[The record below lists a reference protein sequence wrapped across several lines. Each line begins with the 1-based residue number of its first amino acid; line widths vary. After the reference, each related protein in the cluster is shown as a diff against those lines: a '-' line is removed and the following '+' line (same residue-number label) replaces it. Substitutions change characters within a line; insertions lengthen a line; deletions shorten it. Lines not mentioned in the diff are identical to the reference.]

1 MNETASGVF
10 EELASRGKQRG
21 FLVMTEVQQEL
32 EDVEA
37 PPESFDDVFVA
48 LRERGITI
56 REDSHDALAATAL
69 SSDELVHVSDPVRMY
84 LQEIGRY
91 PLLTPQQ
98 EVELAMQMEAGTRAD
113 DKLAA
118 AGPGLEVGVRA
129 FLERASRSADRAR
142 KRVGEAH
149 LRLVGASAR

>member
-1 MNETASGVF
+1 MNETAATVF
-10 EELASRGKQRG
+10 EELVQRGKQRG

-48 LRERGITI
+48 LRDRGITI

-98 EVELAMQMEAGTRAD
+98 EV
-113 DKLAA
+113 
-118 AGPGLEVGVRA
+118 
-129 FLERASRSADRAR
+129 
-142 KRVGEAH
+142 
-149 LRLVGASAR
+149 